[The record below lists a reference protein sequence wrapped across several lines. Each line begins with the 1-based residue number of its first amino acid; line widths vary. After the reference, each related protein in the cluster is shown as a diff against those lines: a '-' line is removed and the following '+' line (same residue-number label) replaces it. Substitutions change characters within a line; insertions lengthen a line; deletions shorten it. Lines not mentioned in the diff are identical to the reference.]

1 MSPDHAPRWWTR
13 SIYGRALHDERR
25 ALVGWSIG
33 IAATIILELALYP
46 TVRNNDMS
54 KLIDSYPDSVKQLF
68 GLADFATGTG
78 YVRAEL
84 FSFVLPLMVVLFG
97 VLWGSDA
104 IAGEEDRGTLDL
116 VLANPI
122 TRRRVVAEKA
132 AALLTGLA
140 MVCAAM
146 TVALVVGDAAFSVGV
161 PVARLVAAAL
171 MTFVLAATFA
181 FLGLAL
187 GAATGHRG
195 AARGLGAALA
205 VAAYL
210 LSALAPLA
218 SWLGPWRRLS
228 PWYHALGVDPLG
240 GGIPLDHLALLCV
253 VVALLALAAAE
264 AFDRRDL
271 AV

>member
-1 MSPDHAPRWWTR
+1 
-13 SIYGRALHDERR
+13 
-25 ALVGWSIG
+25 LVGWSIG

-161 PVARLVAAAL
+161 PVARLVAARP
-171 MTFVLAATFA
+171 AASVRPSPWRRTCSA
-181 FLGLAL
+181 PWRRSRRGW
-187 GAATGHRG
+187 GRG
-195 AARGLGAALA
+195 AGCRPGTTPSASIRWAAASPSTTWRCCAWWWRCSPSLPRRRSTAGTWPSDPSGAPGRPRGDRVASISRRDAAGAGGRTMSTSPRRQRGGPAALA
-205 VAAYL
+205 
-210 LSALAPLA
+210 
-218 SWLGPWRRLS
+218 GR
-228 PWYHALGVDPLG
+228 
-240 GGIPLDHLALLCV
+240 
-253 VVALLALAAAE
+253 
-264 AFDRRDL
+264 
-271 AV
+271 